1 MHVQSAVYGTVRDRG
16 INLAGKFVIGSP
28 WNNAPVLE
36 GWVRVHYKYLTE
48 AWSADTF
55 MVLPREGLAQAF
67 PLQVLRETRV
77 VPESAALSMSSSQ
90 FRQVKAEHE
99 QKPVD

>member
-1 MHVQSAVYGTVRDRG
+1 VHSCEAFPPQVRGVLSGVFNMVSRCAGLLIPLVVFFPHPFPYACIG
-16 INLAGKFVIGSP
+16 IFLVI
-28 WNNAPVLE
+28 A
-36 GWVRVHYKYLTE
+36 
-48 AWSADTF
+48 
-55 MVLPREGLAQAF
+55 AF

-77 VPESAALSMSSSQ
+77 VPESAALTMSSSQ